1 MRVVNTN
8 LKEYDDLVDKYSGV
22 LLSELTEE
30 FGDEQTALYV
40 TVLTFETLWLF
51 LKSNAPPH
59 NILRWLHIRAKY
71 IQSAKVNS
79 H

>member
-1 MRVVNTN
+1 MVNTN

-30 FGDEQTALYV
+30 LGDEQTALYV

-51 LKSNAPPH
+51 LK
-59 NILRWLHIRAKY
+59 K
-71 IQSAKVNS
+71 
-79 H
+79 